1 MRDASGAFSF
11 ILLLHHRIPFTVTI
25 QVHYF
30 CSYMKMLKFCWNSQ
44 SSYKY
49 SRIYQILFYMRNMLS
64 NLFLSCIRQVL
75 RENTG
80 IWDRKST
87 YNISLRFLK
96 IIAVRF
102 TKQVFGIRHCIIM
115 EESIQSSLPHENEI
129 DSSKISFANGENTV
143 LSARNPIILT
153 LKFCLCQNSLHLSTL
168 LWEIYATTLLQ
179 CFFSFFSES

>member
-1 MRDASGAFSF
+1 MHHASGAFSL

-64 NLFLSCIRQVL
+64 NLFLSRIRQVL
-75 RENTG
+75 RKNTG
-80 IWDRKST
+80 IWDHKST

-102 TKQVFGIRHCIIM
+102 TKQVCGIRHCIIM
-115 EESIQSSLPHENEI
+115 EESIQVFIATWKLNRFFQNFFCQWWKHRFVCKKSHNTNFKILPLP
-129 DSSKISFANGENTV
+129 K
-143 LSARNPIILT
+143 
-153 LKFCLCQNSLHLSTL
+153 
-168 LWEIYATTLLQ
+168 
-179 CFFSFFSES
+179 